1 MEVETHVLEHFDD
14 TFPLNSRAPCY
25 LWDETYDDFNYA
37 RVPVITPVIVA
48 EPESEVELDLE
59 EHYGENEEDFDIEEE
74 LIFEDSEDESDS
86 DFLEEFP
93 EGAGIPQGFARGFS
107 LGNNPVIPWL
117 WPESDPTFDFPVDAV
132 TPQGPG
138 VSVDGRPPVQYSWN
152 PDLSESGTP
161 IGLLVPG
168 WGYAVPSSS
177 PLWLSA
183 NWRIDDVEELDWALP
198 QEE

>member
-14 TFPLNSRAPCY
+14 TFPLNLRTRPV
-25 LWDETYDDFNYA
+25 WDETYDDDNYTPI
-37 RVPVITPVIVA
+37 RVVEFVVEIV
-48 EPESEVELDLE
+48 LDPE
-59 EHYGENEEDFDIEEE
+59 EHYGENEEEFDVEDE
-74 LIFEDSEDESDS
+74 LIFEDSDEETDS

-93 EGAGIPQGFARGFS
+93 ELESEPQGFARGFS
-107 LGNNPVIPWL
+107 FGNNPVIPWL
-117 WPESDPTFDFPVDAV
+117 WPESDPVFDFPVDAV

-138 VSVDGRPPVQYSWN
+138 VSVDGRPPQQYSWN

>member
-1 MEVETHVLEHFDD
+1 MTN
-14 TFPLNSRAPCY
+14 NSRAPCY
-25 LWDETYDDFNYA
+25 LWDETYDDINYA
-37 RVPVITPVIVA
+37 RIPVITPVIVY

-59 EHYGENEEDFDIEEE
+59 EHYGENEEDFDIEDE
-74 LIFEDSEDESDS
+74 LIFEDSDS
-86 DFLEEFP
+86 GFLEEFP

-117 WPESDPTFDFPVDAV
+117 WPESDPSFDFPVDAV

-168 WGYAVPSSS
+168 WGYALPSSS